1 MPRSASETIVETRP
15 GGSSGADV
23 IEFPIRPGY
32 VGQDSIDDVVLA
44 LATADDL
51 AAGMSHLVAWLQQRA
66 GVSRVEWWAT
76 GNDGVTELLAAAG
89 APHPQRYNVRLGPA
103 GVLVLHGG
111 HLEPKV
117 NSELSSLTPILRRRA
132 TEERLTKAAMQL
144 ARRNEALEDFAALV
158 AHELK
163 TPLHAALLADD
174 PSGRVEQ
181 ALELVDALLQAAQD
195 EPAER
200 TFAAPIAVLDQAVE
214 DLAPE
219 ISITAD
225 VATPLPLPAGALRVI
240 LWNLLSNAVAAGARH
255 VHVAAERSCGSF
267 HLLVDDDGSGLVD
280 TDRYASGSGLGL
292 ALSRRI
298 ARRFGG
304 RLQLA
309 AHPSGGTRATLEF
322 TKGSEWSAFWS
333 STITPCS
340 EPECA
345 ADSNESPGSSI
356 ASSRTSTSNGRIS
369 VPLSTVV
376 LMRPPYSG
384 VTNEQW

>member
-1 MPRSASETIVETRP
+1 MSLPGQALSRTTQGLARARRLPESATVNSDKAQEMSVGGAGQMPRSANETIVETRP

-32 VGQDSIDDVVLA
+32 VGQDSLHDVVLA

-51 AAGMSHLVAWLQQRA
+51 AAGISHLIAWLQRRA

-76 GNDGVTELLAAAG
+76 SDDGGTELLAAVG
-89 APHPQRYNVRLGPA
+89 APRAKRYNVGLGPA

-111 HLEPKV
+111 HLNPTV
-117 NSELSSLTPILRRRA
+117 DSELSSLTPILRRRA

-144 ARRNEALEDFAALV
+144 ARRNEALEDFAALI

-163 TPLHAALLADD
+163 TPLHAALLAHD
-174 PSGRVEQ
+174 PSAHVEQ

-200 TFAAPIAVLDQAVE
+200 TFASPMEALDQAVE

-219 ISITAD
+219 IAITAD
-225 VATPLPLPAGALRVI
+225 VATTLPLPAGALRVI
-240 LWNLLSNAVAAGARH
+240 LRNLLSNAVAAGAQH
-255 VHVAAERSCGSF
+255 VHVAAERSSGSF
-267 HLLVDDDGSGLVD
+267 HLLVDDDGSGLAD

-309 AHPSGGTRATLEF
+309 AHPSVGTRATLEF
-322 TKGSEWSAFWS
+322 TEG
-333 STITPCS
+333 
-340 EPECA
+340 PE
-345 ADSNESPGSSI
+345 
-356 ASSRTSTSNGRIS
+356 
-369 VPLSTVV
+369 
-376 LMRPPYSG
+376 
-384 VTNEQW
+384 